1 MACAGLLAAFPPVL
15 TWVNHVNNLVGTRGY
30 GGGDGFVEHGAVV
43 KHVSEFVEFPADTD
57 FGSVKVT
64 FPLFDKRA
72 PCVLSD
78 FILDI
83 AARHP
88 HVPCFQIRLPFA
100 EYDHLTKVL
109 DKEITTTVNKTQK
122 LWVAPLHGAVQFSVQ
137 KPKLAIFKRDNGA
150 PKNVNACSNCAMFAQ
165 QIVRSGCRFT
175 LFTAASHKLGSKTFL
190 VQQHQRN
197 TPPGLF

>member
-1 MACAGLLAAFPPVL
+1 MACAGLLDAFPRVL

-43 KHVSEFVEFPADTD
+43 KHASEFVEFPADTD

-88 HVPCFQIRLPFA
+88 HVPCFQIRLPFT
-100 EYDHLTKVL
+100 EYNHLTKVL
-109 DKEITTTVNKTQK
+109 DKEITTAVNKTQK
-122 LWVAPLHGAVQFSVQ
+122 LWVAALHGAVQFSVHV
-137 KPKLAIFKRDNGA
+137 PFVNG
-150 PKNVNACSNCAMFAQ
+150 
-165 QIVRSGCRFT
+165 R
-175 LFTAASHKLGSKTFL
+175 
-190 VQQHQRN
+190 
-197 TPPGLF
+197 